1 MATFRDILAELYKV
15 AQEDGKLSQDEYE
28 IIKQVEV
35 DLELFNRALAAAEE
49 DRMLEPEEIGTLMD
63 LRDRILERAEIVARA
78 DGSISDDE
86 IRLLGTLAQ
95 VLKKLV

>member
-35 DLELFNRALAAAEE
+35 DLELFNKALATAEE
-49 DRMLEPEEIGTLMD
+49 DQMLEPEEIGRLMD

-86 IRLLGTLAQ
+86 IKLLGTLAQ

>member
-35 DLELFNRALAAAEE
+35 DLELFNKALAAAEE
-49 DRMLEPEEIGTLMD
+49 DQMLEPEEIGKLMD

-78 DGSISDDE
+78 DGTVSDDE
-86 IRLLGTLAQ
+86 IKLLGTLTQ